1 MNKDFFF
8 NIATGFLFVIL
19 ICGSIV
25 LADYVFFEG
34 ELLKQTERSNTS
46 LEIQLREM
54 RSENKQLQSQLK
66 NASLELESAVQ
77 NLVVLQRSAGPAM
90 GMSGEQI
97 ARGPMG
103 MTAEMYAPDQA
114 FLTNLHDAI
123 GDAYPGIELVEGK
136 FIFKDDIFFASASA
150 MLSSKA
156 KNALNQIA
164 ITIKTLE
171 QKISPDA
178 NWVIKVMGHTDS
190 KKLKSRK
197 PFSSNWILASARAV
211 TIVQYL
217 IGRGVD
223 PSRLYAAGF
232 SAHQAH
238 QTKNVDGTVKA
249 VRHAVISF
257 DRRVGDA

>member
-8 NIATGFLFVIL
+8 NILAGFLFIVL
-19 ICGSIV
+19 VCGSIV

-34 ELLKQTERSNTS
+34 ELLKKTEIVNSN
-46 LEIQLREM
+46 LNVELREM
-54 RSENKQLQSQLK
+54 RNENKQLQMQLK
-66 NASLELESAVQ
+66 GTALELEATMQ
-77 NLVVLQRSAGPAM
+77 NLAVLQRNRTAAM
-90 GMSGEQI
+90 ETTPLQVGTRETAAQGEL
-97 ARGPMG
+97 
-103 MTAEMYAPDQA
+103 YAPDRT
-114 FLTNLHDAI
+114 FLSHLHDAI
-123 GDAYPGIELVEGK
+123 GDAYPGIELMEGK
-136 FIFKDDIFFASASA
+136 FIFKDNIFFASASA
-150 MLSSKA
+150 MLSAKA
-156 KNALNQIA
+156 KTALNQVA

-190 KKLKSRK
+190 RKLKSRK

-217 IGRGVD
+217 ISRGVD

-238 QTKNVDGTVKA
+238 QSKNAEGTVKA
-249 VRHAVISF
+249 VRHAVLSF

>member
-8 NIATGFLFVIL
+8 NILAGFLFIVL
-19 ICGSIV
+19 VCGSIV

-34 ELLKQTERSNTS
+34 ELLKKTEIANSTLNA
-46 LEIQLREM
+46 QLKDM
-54 RSENKQLQSQLK
+54 QNENRQLQLQLK
-66 NASLELESAVQ
+66 GTALELEATMQ
-77 NLVVLQRSAGPAM
+77 NLAVLQRNAASGM
-90 GMSGEQI
+90 GMMPPQNMQ
-97 ARGPMG
+97 MG
-103 MTAEMYAPDQA
+103 ALAELHAPDRV
-114 FLTNLHDAI
+114 FLDHLHEAI
-123 GDAYPGIELVEGK
+123 GDAYPGIELIEGK
-136 FIFKDDIFFASASA
+136 FIFKDDVFFASASA
-150 MLSSKA
+150 MLSAKA
-156 KNALNQIA
+156 KVTLNQIA

-190 KKLKSRK
+190 RRLKSRK

-217 IGRGVD
+217 ISRGVD

-238 QTKNVDGTVKA
+238 HGKNVDGTVKA
-249 VRHAVISF
+249 VRHAVLSF